1 MSNLRLKEPNDFE
14 IRDVSDIDL
23 KGGTLIECFP
33 SISALAL
40 ITANIILEAGIGQ
53 NGFDQVAVGDSNQL
67 PAICVV
73 YYSKPK
79 FPIRIYANEELKIA
93 LLSSEVPQ
101 YPPITREIGKKVI
114 DWAKRKEMKRI
125 ISVEGFKSDYSDSP
139 QQLPMRVFGV
149 GTTETCRT
157 FLNEKQIPPLNQGVI
172 KGLSAVL
179 LNEGWYNKYEVIVL
193 LGEVREHFPEI
204 RTAARVIEVLNH
216 LIPID
221 PAIRIEPIL
230 AQAEKIEQ
238 MALSMRDQANA
249 AIQSEQVSPAGGKDR
264 TYI

>member
-1 MSNLRLKEPNDFE
+1 MPNKWKDSFE
-14 IRDVSDIDL
+14 FRDVCEIDL

-40 ITANIILEAGIGQ
+40 ITANIILEAGISQ
-53 NGFDQVAVGDSNQL
+53 KGFDQVAVGDSNQL

-79 FPIRIYANEELKIA
+79 FPIRIYANEELKLA

-101 YPPITREIGKKVI
+101 YPPITREIGKKVMEWTQEKGI
-114 DWAKRKEMKRI
+114 ERI
-125 ISVEGFKSDYSDSP
+125 ISVEGFKSEYTNSP

-157 FLNEKQIPPLNQGVI
+157 FLDGKKIPPLTQGVI

-179 LNEGWYNKYEVIVL
+179 LNEGWYNKSEVIVL
-193 LGEVREHFPEI
+193 LGEVREHFPEV
-204 RTAARVIEVLNH
+204 RTAARIIEVLNH
-216 LIPID
+216 LIPIE
-221 PAIRIEPIL
+221 PGIRIEPIL

-238 MALSMRDQANA
+238 MALSMRNQANA
-249 AIQSEQVSPAGGKDR
+249 AVQSEQGTLSDVKDR